1 MNENMENVLM
11 NGEVKSEIPADAVE
25 SGLGKTVAK
34 VVLIG
39 AGAALL
45 VKGAVGA
52 GKKIVGA
59 FASRKAKTT
68 EVVVNEYDEVPC
80 EEEVCSEEA

>member
-1 MNENMENVLM
+1 MENMENVVM
-11 NGEVKSEIPADAVE
+11 TGEVKTEIPTEAVD

-45 VKGAVGA
+45 VKGAVWA
-52 GKKIVGA
+52 GKKIKGA
-59 FASRKAKTT
+59 FTSKKAKKAD
-68 EVVVNEYDEVPC
+68 VVVDEYDEVPC
-80 EEEVCSEEA
+80 EEDCSEEA